1 MKGSYVI
8 HLLSISTMNKL
19 HDTYGSILKRLELT
33 IATHQFYKLSDFSL
47 KTQYLEISFESMQ
60 SRFYRRHWQP
70 TIIHVYK
77 N

>member
-47 KTQYLEISFESMQ
+47 KTQYLEIS
-60 SRFYRRHWQP
+60 
-70 TIIHVYK
+70 
-77 N
+77 

>member
-47 KTQYLEISFESMQ
+47 KLNSVFGN
-60 SRFYRRHWQP
+60 
-70 TIIHVYK
+70 IIRVHAVQVL
-77 N
+77 